1 MRIVVDYEGVIVAS
15 NKEIIES
22 AYASFANGDVPAVLG
37 VMDPKIEWTEAEGF
51 PIYSGT
57 LVGPQ
62 AIVDGVFMRVGEI
75 GDNFVVVP
83 NRFIAEDDT
92 VVALGTYSWN
102 HKVTGERAEVKMVH
116 VWTLADGKVTR
127 YQQYVDT
134 ARVRDLIA

>member
-1 MRIVVDYEGVIVAS
+1 MAT

-22 AYASFANGDVPAVLG
+22 AYASFANGDIPGVLA

-62 AIVDGVFMRVGEI
+62 AIVEGVFMRVGEI
-75 GDNFVVVP
+75 GDNFAVVP
-83 NRFIAEDDT
+83 NQFIAEGDT
-92 VVALGTYSWN
+92 VVTLGTYSWN
-102 HKVTGERAEVKMVH
+102 HKATGEPAEVKMIH
-116 VWTLADGKVTR
+116 VWTLTNGKVTR
-127 YQQYVDT
+127 YEQYVDT